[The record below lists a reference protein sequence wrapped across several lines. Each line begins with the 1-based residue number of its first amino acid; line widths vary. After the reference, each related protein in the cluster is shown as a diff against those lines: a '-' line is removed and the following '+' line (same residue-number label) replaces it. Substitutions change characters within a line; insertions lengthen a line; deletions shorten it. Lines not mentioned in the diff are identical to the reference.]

1 MDDGMRTLAQEFYQN
16 LYTSEGASN
25 MESILDRITAF
36 VSPAM
41 NEMLTGAI
49 SDEEIE
55 KALFQMGAMKAPG
68 PDGLQ
73 ALFLPETLVYA

>member
-1 MDDGMRTLAQEFYQN
+1 MRTLAQEFYQN

-25 MESILDRITAF
+25 MESILDRITTF
-36 VSPAM
+36 VPPTM

-55 KALFQMGAMKAPG
+55 KALFQMGATKAPG
-68 PDGLQ
+68 PDGLPT
-73 ALFLPETLVYA
+73 LFLPETLVYA